1 VSLVQPVRSSV
12 GAGCS
17 GVGATVTGL
26 DIRSEEGLRM
36 ETPTVT
42 EGGVRVSA
50 GDSRVGA
57 GDSRVGAGDSTV
69 LRAQDVTVD
78 LGARLVYV
86 GGVPI
91 TIPRKE
97 MDLLAMLVAAA
108 GRVVSREALIAAA
121 WGRRGA
127 PAKSLEV
134 HIRRLRRRIEADDHH
149 PTHIRTVRGIG
160 YIFDTAPLPGV
171 GAGAD
176 RRPDHAHAAPPE
188 PAEPVERAGPPEPA
202 FRAPAPAAF

>member
-1 VSLVQPVRSSV
+1 M
-12 GAGCS
+12 GTH
-17 GVGATVTGL
+17 TVT
-26 DIRSEEGLRM
+26 R
-36 ETPTVT
+36 
-42 EGGVRVSA
+42 

-69 LRAQDVTVD
+69 FRAQDVTVD
-78 LGARLVYV
+78 LSARLVYV

-108 GRVVSREALIAAA
+108 GRVVSREALVAAA

-160 YIFDTAPLPGV
+160 YIFDAAPLPGV

-176 RRPDHAHAAPPE
+176 RRADLTPAGPSESAEPPE
-188 PAEPVERAGPPEPA
+188 SAEPVERAGPPEPA
-202 FRAPAPAAF
+202 LRAPAPAAF